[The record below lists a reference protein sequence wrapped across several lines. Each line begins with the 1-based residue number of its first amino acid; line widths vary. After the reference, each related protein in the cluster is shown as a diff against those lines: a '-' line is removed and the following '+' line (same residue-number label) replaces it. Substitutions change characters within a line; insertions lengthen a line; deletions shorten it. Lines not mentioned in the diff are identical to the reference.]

1 MARTRLATTE
11 SSASKSRRGALQVH
25 ESLREDILWLRIEP
39 GSALD
44 EVALAER
51 FEVSRTPIREALL
64 LLSGE
69 GLVKF
74 LPNRTTIVAPML
86 MDNAGDYHDT
96 LLILSRSVAR
106 TAAMSGRADGDLL
119 FSHIDRSRAAV
130 RAGDMESILRADHAF
145 LRHLAALSGNI
156 FLERFI
162 DQILDAGVRMYVLH
176 YFRNAAPD
184 ELHQSVEQMAELSYA
199 ILDGDPDRS
208 DQRVSEMIQA
218 DIAIIMRSLA
228 PRVGQ
233 DMKMTSSHVARPHVS
248 NRSGFRRRLTRSS
261 PDQATEP
268 PFQAE
273 G

>member
-1 MARTRLATTE
+1 MARPRPVTTE
-11 SSASKSRRGALQVH
+11 PPATKGRRGALQVH

-69 GLVKF
+69 GLVRF

-106 TAAMSGRADGDLL
+106 TAALSGRADRDKL
-119 FSHIDRSRAAV
+119 FSHINRCRVAV
-130 RAGDMESILRADHAF
+130 QAGDMESILKADHAF

-156 FLERFI
+156 FLERFV

-176 YFRNAAPD
+176 YFRNATSD
-184 ELHQSVEQMAELSYA
+184 ELRQSVERMAGLSHA
-199 ILDGDPDRS
+199 ILDGDPERS
-208 DQRVSEMIQA
+208 DQRVTGMIQA
-218 DIAIIMRSLA
+218 GIAIIMRSLA
-228 PRVGQ
+228 PRVGH
-233 DMKMTSSHVARPHVS
+233 DMDLTPPQVALPHIS
-248 NRSGFRRRLTRSS
+248 IQNRFRRGKTRIS
-261 PDQATEP
+261 PDRTPETPVQAK
-268 PFQAE
+268 

>member
-1 MARTRLATTE
+1 M
-11 SSASKSRRGALQVH
+11 H

-69 GLVKF
+69 GLVRF

-96 LLILSRSVAR
+96 LLILSRSAAR

-119 FSHIDRSRAAV
+119 FSHIDRSRDAV
-130 RAGDMESILRADHAF
+130 EAGDTESILKADHAF

-156 FLERFI
+156 FQERFV

-176 YFRNAAPD
+176 YFRNATSD
-184 ELHQSVEQMAELSYA
+184 ELHQSVERMAELSRA
-199 ILDGDPDRS
+199 VLDGDPERS
-208 DQRVSEMIQA
+208 DQQVTELIQA
-218 DIAIIMRSLA
+218 GIAIIMRSLA
-228 PRVGQ
+228 PRVGH
-233 DMKMTSSHVARPHVS
+233 DMDVTSPEVARPHVS
-248 NRSGFRRRLTRSS
+248 IQDRFRLRATRTS
-261 PDQATEP
+261 PDRAAEP